1 MFSNKSMSEVHLCN
15 INKEEKVE
23 DEDIFKKNFK
33 LHKDIVESLIK
44 EAFQMFDEDGSGEI
58 DAREFKKVIKSLG
71 LNMNDDNIK
80 EIMKK
85 IGKNHSGYIDLEEFT
100 EVMLNH
106 QIKEQITVN
115 EHLENTFTLY
125 DKDQDGIISE
135 QDLIRVSKEV
145 EDILGSEEAS
155 LIISFT
161 KLLCYQFNKIE
172 NKKNG
177 ISKEEFFLLLYNLGF
192 VEEKNEQIDILIPKT
207 KTNILMDSSKVTKNN
222 SLSLRESDIDLHVNE
237 N

>member
-1 MFSNKSMSEVHLCN
+1 MSEVHLCN
-15 INKEEKVE
+15 IIKDEKVE
-23 DEDIFKKNFK
+23 DEDILKKNFM

-71 LNMNDDNIK
+71 LNMNDENIK

-100 EVMLNH
+100 GMMLNH
-106 QIKEQITVN
+106 QINEQISVN

-161 KLLCYQFNKIE
+161 KLLYYQFKRIE
-172 NKKNG
+172 NKNNG

-192 VEEKNEQIDILIPKT
+192 VEEKNTKIDNLIPKT
-207 KTNILMDSSKVTKNN
+207 KTNILMDSSKITKNN
-222 SLSLRESDIDLHVNE
+222 SFSLRGSEIDLEVNE
-237 N
+237 K